1 MGYSVTSDQGCQLT
15 PILRFLLRFPIRT
28 PPTPISAILLRFSNF
43 QGWVSKKTVFSFSSH
58 HALPLAQRHEA
69 QAQSARPVLTA
80 RRVSGQSLSLFRRLT
95 DLDFKFN
102 VRSDRS
108 LTTLLQLAKCRSAKD
123 IAAKMKLQRK
133 RRKSLTTRNSNHN
146 I

>member
-1 MGYSVTSDQGCQLT
+1 MCDICSQFYDRCQYGSNQGCQLT
-15 PILRFLLRFPIRT
+15 PILRFLLRFPIWT

-95 DLDFKFN
+95 DLDFNSTFAQI
-102 VRSDRS
+102 VRSPRYFN
-108 LTTLLQLAKCRSAKD
+108 LQNVEAQRTL
-123 IAAKMKLQRK
+123 
-133 RRKSLTTRNSNHN
+133 RRK
-146 I
+146 